1 MFEGNFVKAKTV
13 ASGGYLH
20 LLQAPF
26 GAARTYPVGLALWRV
41 QCRRNIGRCIQD
53 SGKEDDMNQRDVL
66 MTDHAL
72 NSLIGINRN

>member
-20 LLQAPF
+20 PLQAPF
-26 GAARTYPVGLALWRV
+26 GAARTYRVGLVSRRV
-41 QCRRNIGRCIQD
+41 QHRRNIGYCIQD
-53 SGKEDDMNQRDVL
+53 SGKEDDMNQRDAL
-66 MTDHAL
+66 MIDHAL